1 MGSRDQDAV
10 AAARNWREGWRGIIY
25 LVEQGHSPIDVSAPS
40 KARYVLAAS
49 ARMDELEA
57 AHENAE
63 VLAKLVRLYI
73 NRSGPRKTAP
83 ESAWD
88 AMVNYANAIMGDE

>member
-40 KARYVLAAS
+40 KAISQEASHQAESELSEIRRLSSSASRSVSRYS
-49 ARMDELEA
+49 ATSRF
-57 AHENAE
+57 
-63 VLAKLVRLYI
+63 R
-73 NRSGPRKTAP
+73 
-83 ESAWD
+83 
-88 AMVNYANAIMGDE
+88 